1 MTKKFYLPKNK
12 MQQTPPL
19 FLSDES
25 TLQEGL
31 LLISLQNCTMTACP
45 PLIQAKIFPLPTS
58 TVLQVIRSSLPQGRV
73 HIFHKFAD
81 VLQEDLS
88 SKSAL
93 HLITLLHRG
102 EIDVSSY
109 FTARSRLP
117 VSFSKTTW
125 KDLKPILGLKSWY
138 QIGSKKPDT
147 LPISNN
153 TFRKFLE
160 LIDHVELIV
169 GSLGECNN
177 EAKVGVWVTTLL
189 NSILHFF
196 RGHIN
201 NEAQNKLREATLL
214 LGGPMGSVY
223 TMLDRC
229 IVLITGAKH
238 EMITYDDQA
247 QLMVDLE
254 AAHCSNTSNGL
265 QPQTTRGII
274 YSRDTW
280 EFWQRDAHGNYFKSG
295 PFPTSD
301 QDVKVTLKNFRFLF
315 EATYQVFFEGYVDSL
330 AAFKKRSQDQI
341 TQDGVALHPS
351 VLKWTAALDLATG
364 AFESAKSAK
373 DTPTF
378 DDTIEQLHK
387 SFEQLPHQ
395 QYRQSAL
402 YSEAYSNLMVQ
413 QSTSRQKT

>member
-1 MTKKFYLPKNK
+1 
-12 MQQTPPL
+12 
-19 FLSDES
+19 
-25 TLQEGL
+25 
-31 LLISLQNCTMTACP
+31 
-45 PLIQAKIFPLPTS
+45 
-58 TVLQVIRSSLPQGRV
+58 
-73 HIFHKFAD
+73 
-81 VLQEDLS
+81 
-88 SKSAL
+88 
-93 HLITLLHRG
+93 
-102 EIDVSSY
+102 
-109 FTARSRLP
+109 
-117 VSFSKTTW
+117 
-125 KDLKPILGLKSWY
+125 
-138 QIGSKKPDT
+138 
-147 LPISNN
+147 
-153 TFRKFLE
+153 
-160 LIDHVELIV
+160 
-169 GSLGECNN
+169 
-177 EAKVGVWVTTLL
+177 
-189 NSILHFF
+189 
-196 RGHIN
+196 
-201 NEAQNKLREATLL
+201 
-214 LGGPMGSVY
+214 
-223 TMLDRC
+223 
-229 IVLITGAKH
+229 
-238 EMITYDDQA
+238 MITYDDQA